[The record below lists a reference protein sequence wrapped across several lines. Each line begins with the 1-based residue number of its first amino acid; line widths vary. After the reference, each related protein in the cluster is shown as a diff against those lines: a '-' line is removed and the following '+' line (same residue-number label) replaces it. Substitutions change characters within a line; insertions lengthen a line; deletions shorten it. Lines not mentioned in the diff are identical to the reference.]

1 MTERF
6 LGQFSEYAYALLRI
20 VVGLMFLFH
29 GTQKLVGVPAS
40 RQSMPLDGLMT
51 AAGVIEIIAGGMI
64 VLGLYAGF
72 AAFIASGEMAV
83 GYFMVHQPN
92 APLPIQNGGELAVL
106 YCFIFLYIA
115 TRGSGVLSVDS
126 MMRRQN
132 APARATRSEV
142 DVGRGV

>member
-20 VVGLMFLFH
+20 VAGLMFLLH
-29 GTQKLVGVPAS
+29 GTQKLIGVPS
-40 RQSMPLDGLMT
+40 SPRTTPLDGLMT
-51 AAGVIEIIAGGMI
+51 AAGVIEIVAGLMIA
-64 VLGLYAGF
+64 LGLYAGL

-92 APLPIQNGGELAVL
+92 GPLPIQNGGELAVI
-106 YCFIFLYIA
+106 YCFVFLYIA

-126 MMRRQN
+126 MMRKQN
-132 APARATRSEV
+132 APGAASRSAV
-142 DVGRGV
+142 DL

>member
-6 LGQFSEYAYALLRI
+6 LGQFSDYAYALLRI
-20 VVGLMFLFH
+20 VAGLMFLLH

-40 RQSMPLDGLMT
+40 PRAMPLDSLMT
-51 AAGVIEIIAGGMI
+51 AAGVIEIVAGLMIA
-64 VLGLYAGF
+64 LGLYAGF

-92 APLPIQNGGELAVL
+92 APLPIQNGGELAVI
-106 YCFIFLYIA
+106 YCFLFLYIA

-126 MMRRQN
+126 MMRTQS
-132 APARATRSEV
+132 APSAASRSAI
-142 DVGRGV
+142 DV